1 MKVSKRDSII
11 IALMSIAIGVLFI
24 IFKGGIIG
32 IAMTVLGV
40 LLIVNGIIHLVADT
54 DKLYGIILICVG
66 ALIII
71 GGWLIATIVLYII
84 AVLFI
89 IYGVLTIYAFV
100 KAGHASLINLISPIL
115 MVVAGILLFLNQ
127 KGTVDWVFIV
137 EGIILVIEGAINL
150 VAALVTKNQ

>member
-11 IALMSIAIGVLFI
+11 VALISIVIGVLFI
-24 IFKGGIIG
+24 IFKSEVIG

-40 LLIVNGIIHLVADT
+40 LLIVNGIIHLVNDEE
-54 DKLYGIILICVG
+54 KIYGIILICVG

-71 GGWLIATIVLYII
+71 GGWLIATIILYII
-84 AVLFI
+84 AVLLIF
-89 IYGVLTIYAFV
+89 YGAMLIYAFF

-127 KGTVDWVFIV
+127 KGTLDWVFIV
-137 EGIILVIEGAINL
+137 EGIVLIVEGAINL
-150 VAALVTKNQ
+150 VATLLAKE